1 MEKYARKL
9 KRFQYSNYGF
19 SQTSQL
25 LDLGSLQTSQSARK
39 LKTQVS
45 SSRICVLSPSV
56 VVSCHSQNSACS
68 IDIQLCK
75 LFQIL
80 SFLLEKMFTFVVFK
94 DIKVDAFTG
103 SAFKGNPAVV
113 CLLEENKDDQWLQ
126 VLAAEFNLSETCY
139 LTWLTDSG
147 SAPRASKGP
156 ALCSRFPVASV
167 GFGKATDSNELEFQY
182 CMEEVP

>member
-39 LKTQVS
+39 L
-45 SSRICVLSPSV
+45 
-56 VVSCHSQNSACS
+56 
-68 IDIQLCK
+68 
-75 LFQIL
+75 
-80 SFLLEKMFTFVVFK
+80 
-94 DIKVDAFTG
+94 KVDAFTG

-147 SAPRASKGP
+147 SAPRC
-156 ALCSRFPVASV
+156 CSNLLAKHLFSPK
-167 GFGKATDSNELEFQY
+167 FCKH
-182 CMEEVP
+182 